1 MKKNAIIIFIIVIIA
16 LTYNSITKEEV
27 TQKNELQ
34 DKNTI
39 EYRIEE
45 QQNLI
50 SNTEQIIYNTNDNVE
65 FTNYIETINS
75 DITTI
80 TNKQELSPIDKET
93 LKNTFITLTDF
104 IFYNGEIKGTTFS
117 ELTQTAKEK
126 VISIY
131 EKIDAKIE
139 SVYPGYKEMIKDT
152 SIKTYSNIKEKLDP
166 FVCAVTQGQKS
177 TYKGNTDRDR
187 CFEHQLSF
195 INALSVSV
203 LNHNGVSDG
212 IPRDGNQINCTSKS
226 RVKLDNIRQENKV
239 ISIKHIVQ
247 N

>member
-1 MKKNAIIIFIIVIIA
+1 MKKNAILIFIIVLIA
-16 LTYNSITKEEV
+16 LTYNSLTKEEK
-27 TQKNELQ
+27 TAKQELK

-45 QQNLI
+45 EQNLI
-50 SNTEQIIYNTNDNVE
+50 TDEKPITNSTKDNVE

-80 TNKQELSPIDKET
+80 TNKQELTLLDKET

-104 IFYNGEIKGTTFS
+104 IFYNGEIKGTTFN
-117 ELTQTAKEK
+117 ELTTTAKEK

-131 EKIDAKIE
+131 ETIDAKIE

-152 SIKTYSNIKEKLDP
+152 SIKTYNNIKEKIVDLKDQIQTNYKNEIGEDRYNAQVETFNEGKENMIESFDPIIDKTIEEAKNIYNETIENLD
-166 FVCAVTQGQKS
+166 KW
-177 TYKGNTDRDR
+177 YKNWK
-187 CFEHQLSF
+187 E
-195 INALSVSV
+195 
-203 LNHNGVSDG
+203 
-212 IPRDGNQINCTSKS
+212 
-226 RVKLDNIRQENKV
+226 EN
-239 ISIKHIVQ
+239 

>member
-16 LTYNSITKEEV
+16 LTYNSLTKEEV

-39 EYRIEE
+39 EYRVEE

-50 SNTEQIIYNTNDNVE
+50 SNTEPIIDNTNDNAE

-152 SIKTYSNIKEKLDP
+152 SIKTYNNIKEKLVDLKD
-166 FVCAVTQGQKS
+166 QIKIN
-177 TYKGNTDRDR
+177 YKNEIGEDRYNDQVETFNEGKENMIES
-187 CFEHQLSF
+187 FEP
-195 INALSVSV
+195 IIDKAAEEAKEIYNE
-203 LNHNGVSDG
+203 
-212 IPRDGNQINCTSKS
+212 T
-226 RVKLDNIRQENKV
+226 VKNLDKWYKNWKEEN
-239 ISIKHIVQ
+239 

>member
-39 EYRIEE
+39 EYRVEE

-50 SNTEQIIYNTNDNVE
+50 TNTEPIIDNTNDNVE

-152 SIKTYSNIKEKLDP
+152 SIKTYSNIKEKLVDLKD
-166 FVCAVTQGQKS
+166 Q
-177 TYKGNTDRDR
+177 
-187 CFEHQLSF
+187 
-195 INALSVSV
+195 I
-203 LNHNGVSDG
+203 
-212 IPRDGNQINCTSKS
+212 QINYKNEIGEDRYNDQVETFNEGKENMIESFEPIIDKAAEEAKEIYNET
-226 RVKLDNIRQENKV
+226 VKNLDKWYKNWKEEN
-239 ISIKHIVQ
+239 

>member
-39 EYRIEE
+39 EYRVEE

-50 SNTEQIIYNTNDNVE
+50 SNTEPIIDNSNDNVE

-152 SIKTYSNIKEKLDP
+152 SIKTYNNIKEKLVDLKD
-166 FVCAVTQGQKS
+166 QIKIN
-177 TYKGNTDRDR
+177 YKNEIGEDRYNDQVETFNEGKENMIES
-187 CFEHQLSF
+187 FEP
-195 INALSVSV
+195 IIDKAAEEAKEIYNE
-203 LNHNGVSDG
+203 
-212 IPRDGNQINCTSKS
+212 T
-226 RVKLDNIRQENKV
+226 VKNLDKWYKNWKEEN
-239 ISIKHIVQ
+239 